1 MTDNNH
7 IDLNQPSRNQPGR
20 FLHSVRILA
29 VAFIIGAAV
38 FTTGDQTASA
48 KITANATAFA
58 AHNAPL
64 HSRISTPPPPP
75 QR

>member
-1 MTDNNH
+1 MTDNNY
-7 IDLNQPSRNQPGR
+7 IDLNQPSR
-20 FLHSVRILA
+20 FLRGVRILA

-75 QR
+75 PQR

>member
-1 MTDNNH
+1 MQQ
-7 IDLNQPSRNQPGR
+7 NQHKTLFSAHGLRL
-20 FLHSVRILA
+20 FA

-75 QR
+75 ALI